1 MLFFLLPTDPPT
13 WSDYIT
19 LVGYAGA
26 LFAAWWALNE
36 LERNRSEKVE
46 SRQIELAEDTLAKFY
61 EAEEIFRA
69 VSSPFG
75 YLGEGS
81 TRTKDGIK
89 NLDVNTNK
97 KIDAAYSTIERLK
110 KIDEFF
116 ISFSAICPRVE
127 ALIGKETHDEFVEV
141 LRVRKELILMSE
153 FMMEEAETP
162 SADPS
167 EIREWRRVRYG
178 SFTEKDP
185 VHMKLEAVKS
195 KLERKLLPMMSSRLS
210 KR

>member
-1 MLFFLLPTDPPT
+1 MSFEFIPAEAPT

-26 LFAAWWALNE
+26 LFAAWWALSE
-36 LERNRSEKVE
+36 LERSRSEKVE
-46 SRQIELAEDTLAKFY
+46 SRQVELAEDTLAKFY

-69 VSSPFG
+69 VRSPFG
-75 YLGEGS
+75 YHGEGS
-81 TRTKDGIK
+81 TRTKDEIK
-89 NLDVNTNK
+89 DLDVNTNK
-97 KIDAAYSTIERLK
+97 KIDAAYSTIERLQK
-110 KIDEFF
+110 FDAFF
-116 ISFSAICPRVE
+116 ISSSAICPRVK
-127 ALIGKETHDEFVEV
+127 ALLGKETHDEFVEV
-141 LRVRKELILMSE
+141 LRVRKELFLMSE
-153 FMMEEAETP
+153 FMMEEAETT

-195 KLERKLLPMMSSRLS
+195 KLERKLLPIISSRLS